1 MLEIEPM
8 NSVFED
14 WALCLV
20 LSLCG
25 QECKDMLLYEGDP
38 YYRLIG
44 ITPSDVVGR
53 PELGQRDSDC
63 TSNYQD
69 QGQSA

>member
-14 WALCLV
+14 RALRWV

-25 QECKDMLLYEGDP
+25 QECKDMLLYGGEEH
-38 YYRLIG
+38 YRLIG
-44 ITPSDVVGR
+44 ITPSDVIGR
-53 PELGQRDSDC
+53 PELGECDGYHTSDSK
-63 TSNYQD
+63 TE
-69 QGQSA
+69 GQSA